1 MNRTIENRRINAREQ
16 FVKDSAEIATA
27 IAGIALVIY
36 IGKTYGEFTAMCTAV
51 TEGWLSVYYLLG
63 SPETVQSDSIPEAIP
78 IPESVIEPLVKGNVE
93 QRRQGGGG
101 GGGREMSIEDMIS
114 TD

>member
-1 MNRTIENRRINAREQ
+1 MNHTIENRRINARQQ

-27 IAGIALVIY
+27 IACISLVIY
-36 IGKTYGEFTAMCTAV
+36 IGKTYGEFAAMCTAV

-63 SPETVQSDSIPEAIP
+63 SLETTPSDP
-78 IPESVIEPLVKGNVE
+78 IPESEPVTEPLVKGNVE
-93 QRRQGGGG
+93 QRPQGGGG
-101 GGGREMSIEDMIS
+101 GGGREMSIQDMIS